1 MTRTV
6 IGPPPSF
13 PATTGIQPSFSIPRA
28 GVSRKCN
35 LVTDIVARRS
45 DNGSPPADPAIAHR
59 LVPLVLDATRIC
71 RRDGPW
77 RTRTYG
83 RRCHDLLRRH
93 RAALP
98 GRRAAIRRVLPPA
111 RRQPRGAACDGRPDR
126 HAAPIFPGPSVAVAL
141 RLAGAPACRGG
152 SPRGRGADVARGRRA
167 LARAAASRQ

>member
-28 GVSRKCN
+28 GVSRQWN

-45 DNGSPPADPAIAHR
+45 DNGSLPADPAFAHR

-71 RRDGPW
+71 RR
-77 RTRTYG
+77 
-83 RRCHDLLRRH
+83 
-93 RAALP
+93 
-98 GRRAAIRRVLPPA
+98 
-111 RRQPRGAACDGRPDR
+111 
-126 HAAPIFPGPSVAVAL
+126 
-141 RLAGAPACRGG
+141 G

-167 LARAAASRQ
+167 LARAAASPQ